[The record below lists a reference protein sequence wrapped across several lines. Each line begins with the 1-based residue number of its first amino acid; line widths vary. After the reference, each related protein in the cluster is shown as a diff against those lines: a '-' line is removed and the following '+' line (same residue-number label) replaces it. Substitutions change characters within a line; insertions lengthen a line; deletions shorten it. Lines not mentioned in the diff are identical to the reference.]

1 MSFEVGVKE
10 WDDTQDLLK
19 DEVFSM
25 LKQPIANCS
34 TQYNVD
40 IEKIHEIMFK
50 SL

>member
-1 MSFEVGVKE
+1 MSFEVGVKA

-19 DEVFSM
+19 DEMFNM
-25 LKQPIANCS
+25 LKQPITNCS

-40 IEKIHEIMFK
+40 IEKIHEIMCK